1 LITPRFRTLAAVSL
15 LLAACATAPVAPPA
29 ATATPIGAATSPP
42 PATATAAASLTPPAV
57 TASPT
62 VGLTATP
69 GPTALGPAATLTP
82 AASDASQPAAPAID
96 PLTGLAVAS
105 PDVLNRRPL
114 ALKIAEFP
122 RRVRPQFGLSLADN
136 VWEHYAE
143 GGVTRLTAI
152 FLSQG
157 ADKLG
162 NIRSARLIDAILGQA
177 YQAMLVAA
185 GSSDGVMDRL
195 RHTDFFNRFVAEET
209 GYRTCPILCREESG
223 AVTTD
228 KLFTSAPA
236 LWDLETKLGLSGRQ
250 DLSGFTFDPQPPAG
264 GQDAPT
270 VHLDFQLGNNVVE
283 WRYDAA
289 AGAYARWVD
298 SSHLPDLDPHL
309 DADTGKQ
316 IMAANVVVLFVP
328 YHVTNLIENEAGHLL
343 SYDILLTGSG
353 PARLFRDGQLYQAQ
367 WTRASTGLPRLVD
380 ASGQPLPFRP
390 GPIWFE
396 LVTPDSPNSF
406 QGGLFTLRFSAPNAL
421 ATQQPAPTPTP

>member
-1 LITPRFRTLAAVSL
+1 MTKRFRILAPALL
-15 LLAACATAPVAPPA
+15 LLAACAAAPA
-29 ATATPIGAATSPP
+29 
-42 PATATAAASLTPPAV
+42 
-57 TASPT
+57 ASPT
-62 VGLTATP
+62 LPASPVPLATAPIVSAATP
-69 GPTALGPAATLTP
+69 LPATQARPTALGATSAPATAGPVATSTVAATL
-82 AASDASQPAAPAID
+82 ASVEVD

-105 PDVLNRRPL
+105 SAILDRRPL

-157 ADKLG
+157 GDKLG

-177 YQAMLVAA
+177 YQSMLVAT

-250 DLSGFTFDPQPPAG
+250 DLTGFTFAAQPPAG
-264 GQDAPT
+264 GQAAPT

-289 AGAYARWVD
+289 SQAYARFVD
-298 SSHLPDLDPHL
+298 TSHMPDLDPHL
-309 DADTGKQ
+309 DAVTGKQ
-316 IMAANVVVLFVP
+316 ITAANVIVLYVP
-328 YHVTNLIENEAGHLL
+328 YEVTNLIENEAGHLL
-343 SYDILLTGSG
+343 SYDIRLTGGG
-353 PARLFRDGQLYQAQ
+353 PARLFRDGQLYEAQ
-367 WTRASTGLPRLVD
+367 WTRGDKGLPRLVD
-380 ASGQPLPFRP
+380 AAGQPVPFRP
-390 GPIWFE
+390 GQTWFE
-396 LVTPDSPNSF
+396 VVTPDSPTRF
-406 QGGLFTLRFSAPNAL
+406 EAGQFTLRFSAPNAL
-421 ATQQPAPTPTP
+421 ATPAPATAAPTP